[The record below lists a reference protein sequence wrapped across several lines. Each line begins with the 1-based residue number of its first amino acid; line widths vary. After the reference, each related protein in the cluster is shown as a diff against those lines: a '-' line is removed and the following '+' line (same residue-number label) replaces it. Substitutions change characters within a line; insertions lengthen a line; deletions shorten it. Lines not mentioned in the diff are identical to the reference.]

1 MSTSTSTIKTT
12 TQATWNQEEEEEDS
26 YCFKKKKS
34 IAYILPN
41 FEQIEARDSEE
52 AYLH

>member
-12 TQATWNQEEEEEDS
+12 TQATWNQEEEEDS
-26 YCFKKKKS
+26 YCLKKRKS
-34 IAYILPN
+34 IAWIGPN
-41 FEQIEARDSEE
+41 FEQIEEARDSEE